1 MKERVIDKIVRTKRK
16 TLAIEVTRDARL
28 IVRAPQRMPHET
40 IERFVE
46 KKRGWIEKK
55 KREAQKKRALS
66 VPKRFENG
74 ELFWYLGRSYPLK
87 VVENGV
93 APLSFDDGFA
103 LSKKRCADAHALFVA
118 WYKARAKEV
127 IHERLLYYSDLSGIE
142 FTLFRITGAKKRWG
156 SCNSKG
162 NLHFAW
168 RLVMAPLPVVEYVA
182 VHELAHIV
190 EKNHSERFWRRVER
204 ILPDY
209 KDRRAWLRKN
219 GTLLVL

>member
-74 ELFWYLGRSYPLK
+74 ELFWYL
-87 VVENGV
+87 V